1 MKKFLA
7 FCLVVLTLL
16 TIIQVNF
23 LYAQPSVKD
32 PNLKVKGLVN
42 GFTFPTS
49 MLFLDKN
56 SIIVLEKEGT
66 VRLVTNGLL
75 QPQPL
80 LSLNVDTKNE
90 RGLLGI
96 ERIGDNIFLYAT
108 VKDGQVINRIFKYT
122 LAAGPKLINQEVFKN
137 LPGTPGTNHQGGK
150 LAVSRDGY
158 LYSVTGELQRNGKDQ
173 NIIKGPEPDFSGA
186 ILKTN
191 PKDGSP
197 APNNPFKTNNSNDPL
212 NWYQAYGIRNSFG
225 LGVDPVTGNLW
236 DTENG
241 EDSHD
246 EINMVSP
253 GFNSGWKLVTGPIS
267 GSGVTENDLVKF
279 PNSKYKDPVLS
290 FADSFGITDIEF
302 LNSSK
307 LGPDYTYNAF
317 VGDYRHG
324 NLYRFQL
331 NPDRTGFKL
340 DNPGLEDHVVD
351 NSAELNSIIFG
362 KGFAGITDI
371 KTGPDGYLYAL
382 SFNDGTIYKIS

>member
-1 MKKFLA
+1 MKKFLE
-7 FCLVVLTLL
+7 FLL
-16 TIIQVNF
+16 IIVSIVIILQNN
-23 LYAQPSVKD
+23 LSYAQPSLRD
-32 PNLKVKGLVN
+32 PNLKVEALVSGLS
-42 GFTFPTS
+42 FPTS
-49 MLFLDKN
+49 MLFLDN
-56 SIIVLEKEGT
+56 NNILVLEKDGN
-66 VRLVTNGLL
+66 VRAISDGKL

-96 ERIGDNIFLYAT
+96 EKVGENIFLYAT

-122 LAAGPKLINQEVFKN
+122 LAAGPELTNQAVFMD
-137 LPGTPGTNHQGGK
+137 LPATPATNHQGGK
-150 LAVSRDGY
+150 LAVSSDGY
-158 LYSVTGELQRNGKDQ
+158 LYSVTGELQRDGKDQ
-173 NIIKGPEPDFSGA
+173 NIKNGPDPDFSGA

-191 PKDGSP
+191 PKDASP
-197 APNNPFKTNNSNDPL
+197 SPNNPFKTNNSHDPL

-225 LGVDPVTGNLW
+225 LGVDPVTGTLW

-246 EINMVSP
+246 EINMVTP
-253 GFNSGWKLVTGPIS
+253 GFNSGWKLVMGPIS
-267 GSGVTENDLVKF
+267 GSGITPNDLVNF
-279 PNSKYKDPVLS
+279 PNSHYKDPVLS

-307 LGPDYTYNAF
+307 LGAEYANNAF

-324 NLYRFQL
+324 NLYKFQL
-331 NPDRTGFKL
+331 NEDRTGFKL

-351 NSAELNSIIFG
+351 NADELNSIIFG

-371 KTGPDGYLYAL
+371 KTGPDGYLYVL
-382 SFNDGTIYKIS
+382 SFNDGTIYRIS